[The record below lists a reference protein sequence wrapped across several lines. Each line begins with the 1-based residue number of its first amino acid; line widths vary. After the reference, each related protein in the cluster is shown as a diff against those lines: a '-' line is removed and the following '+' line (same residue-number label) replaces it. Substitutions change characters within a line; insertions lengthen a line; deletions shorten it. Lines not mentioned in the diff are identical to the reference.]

1 MRQYRVIES
10 AEGRE
15 RGRMKGDVVMQSE
28 KEEYG
33 PKVIIISQPGIAE
46 GYETIKRTIKE
57 ERKTLNCAGDG
68 NRNKKRPD

>member
-1 MRQYRVIES
+1 VIES

-33 PKVIIISQPGIAE
+33 PKVIIIS
-46 GYETIKRTIKE
+46 
-57 ERKTLNCAGDG
+57 
-68 NRNKKRPD
+68 